1 MSRTTSIDTFASNE
15 AVTPALGPGA
25 ETHTSVYTRDGVAT
39 TSVHLGDDAR
49 ITAEFYPAH
58 EDSTSHQS
66 FAAVRINC
74 GASVSGVTLFVSPDS
89 VDAAV
94 ALRAELNKAIR
105 FARKQA
111 GARTKAEAA

>member
-15 AVTPALGPGA
+15 AVTPALGLGA
-25 ETHTSVYTRDGVAT
+25 LTHTTVYTGDGFAT

-49 ITAEFYPAH
+49 ITAGFYPAH
-58 EDSTSHQS
+58 EDSTSHRS
-66 FAAVRINC
+66 FAAVRVNC
-74 GASVSGVTLFVSPDS
+74 GETASGVILFVTPDS

-94 ALRAELNKAIR
+94 ALRAELSKAIR

-111 GARTKAEAA
+111 GARAEAEAA

>member
-15 AVTPALGPGA
+15 AVTPALGLGA
-25 ETHTSVYTRDGVAT
+25 LTHTTVYTGDGFAT

-49 ITAEFYPAH
+49 ITAEFYPLH
-58 EDSTSHQS
+58 EDSISHLS
-66 FAAVRINC
+66 FAAVRVNC
-74 GASVSGVTLFVSPDS
+74 GASVSGVILFVSPDS

-94 ALRAELNKAIR
+94 ALRDALSRAIR

-111 GARTKAEAA
+111 GAEVEAA